1 MSSKLLSLTYHYF
14 TSTQTYFS
22 LSDSNIT
29 EKISKVVRMAATA
42 SSLQIA
48 TRRPNISS
56 SSKVLKAGSYIVG
69 VNPVNLSWDK
79 LTSTRHLSNLGCLR
93 NQKHNAVTTS
103 KRPFSFSTKAMS
115 ESSENK
121 ASSGLPIDLRGK
133 RAFIAGIADD
143 NGYGWAIAKSLA
155 AAGAEILV
163 GTWVPALNI
172 FETSLRRGKFDQ
184 SRALPDG
191 SLMEIKKVYALDA
204 VFDNP
209 EDVPEDIKANKRY
222 AGSSN
227 WTVQEA
233 AECVKKDFG
242 SIDILVHSLA
252 NGPEVSK
259 PLLETS
265 RKGYLA
271 AISASSYS
279 FVSLLRH
286 FLPIMNPGGASISL
300 TYIASERI
308 IPGYGGGMSSAKAAL
323 ESDTRVLAFEAGRKQ
338 NIRVNTISA
347 GPLGSRAAK
356 AIGFIDTMIEYS
368 YNNGPIQKTLTA
380 EEVGNAAAFLAS
392 PLASAITGATIY
404 VDNGLNAMGVAL
416 DSPVFKDLNKN

>member
-1 MSSKLLSLTYHYF
+1 
-14 TSTQTYFS
+14 
-22 LSDSNIT
+22 
-29 EKISKVVRMAATA
+29 MAATA
-42 SSLQIA
+42 ASSLQMA
-48 TRRPNISS
+48 TTKRPSISAAS
-56 SSKVLKAGSYIVG
+56 TKVGT
-69 VNPVNLSWDK
+69 NPRNNASWDK
-79 LTSTRHLSNLGCLR
+79 IACTPRLSNLGCLR
-93 NQKHNAVTTS
+93 NNKTALLPTS
-103 KRPFSFSTKAMS
+103 KKSFSFSTKAMS
-115 ESSENK
+115 EESSQNNK

-184 SRALPDG
+184 SRVLPDG
-191 SLMEIKKVYALDA
+191 SLMEIKKVYPLDA

-209 EDVPEDIKANKRY
+209 EDVPEDVKANKRY

-233 AECVKKDFG
+233 AECVRKDFG

-279 FVSLLRH
+279 FVSLLSH

-368 YNNGPIQKTLTA
+368 YNNAPIQKTLTA
-380 EEVGNAAAFLAS
+380 DEVGNAAAFLAS

-404 VDNGLNAMGVAL
+404 VDNGLNSMGVAL
-416 DSPVFKDLNKN
+416 DSPVFKDLNN

>member
-1 MSSKLLSLTYHYF
+1 
-14 TSTQTYFS
+14 
-22 LSDSNIT
+22 
-29 EKISKVVRMAATA
+29 MAATSAA
-42 SSLQIA
+42 SILQMA
-48 TRRPNISS
+48 TTRPSISAAS
-56 SSKVLKAGSYIVG
+56 TKARTYIVG
-69 VNPVNLSWDK
+69 ANPRNASWDK
-79 LTSTRHLSNLGCLR
+79 IACTPRLSNLGCLR
-93 NQKHNAVTTS
+93 NDSALPAS
-103 KRPFSFSTKAMS
+103 KKSFSFSTKAMS
-115 ESSENK
+115 ESSESK

-184 SRALPDG
+184 SRVLPDG
-191 SLMEIKKVYALDA
+191 SLMEIKKVYPLDA
-204 VFDNP
+204 VFDTP
-209 EDVPEDIKANKRY
+209 DDVPEDVKANKRY

-233 AECVKKDFG
+233 AECVRQDFG

-252 NGPEVSK
+252 NGPEARTLSETVSK

-279 FVSLLRH
+279 FVSLLSH
-286 FLPIMNPGGASISL
+286 FLPIMNPGM
-300 TYIASERI
+300 I

-368 YNNGPIQKTLTA
+368 YNNAPIQKTLTA
-380 EEVGNAAAFLAS
+380 DEVGNAAAFLVS

-404 VDNGLNAMGVAL
+404 VDNGLNSMGVAL
-416 DSPVFKDLNKN
+416 DSPVFKDLNK